1 MKSIYKNYHF
11 LLNKIKNKT
20 ALVSVVGLGYVG
32 MPLIK
37 LIHEQ
42 GYKTIGIDLDLQ
54 KVKDLRKSNRK
65 IFLSNSYKNL
75 SNSDIIIFAL
85 PTPIKNFLPDLSYIE
100 NALKS
105 LSPYLK
111 KNSLLILESTN
122 YPGST
127 REKVAKYLEKKKFVL
142 GENIFLG
149 YSPERIDPGNKVFNI
164 NNTVKICSGF
174 SKKCLKLTSIFYS
187 NICKKVI
194 KASSLEN
201 AEMAK
206 LFENIFRLVNI
217 GLVNELKQICKKFNI
232 NINEVLDLAS
242 SKPFGFMKF
251 TLGQALVGTVFLLIR
266 STFLGRQNKKT
277 NYKICK
283 SCCKD

>member
-127 REKVAKYLEKKKFVL
+127 REKVAKYLEKKFVL

-149 YSPERIDPGNKVFNI
+149 YS
-164 NNTVKICSGF
+164 
-174 SKKCLKLTSIFYS
+174 LK
-187 NICKKVI
+187 
-194 KASSLEN
+194 E
-201 AEMAK
+201 
-206 LFENIFRLVNI
+206 
-217 GLVNELKQICKKFNI
+217 
-232 NINEVLDLAS
+232 
-242 SKPFGFMKF
+242 
-251 TLGQALVGTVFLLIR
+251 
-266 STFLGRQNKKT
+266 
-277 NYKICK
+277 
-283 SCCKD
+283 